1 MTTTIN
7 TIPTDRNCFVV
18 AIPRALEEGRD
29 IKNATERYWKV
40 TDTERLEECELVLAT
55 VRGVVIAVYEL
66 RGYFKLEDFQETQ
79 YFTILDD
86 LRERVQLVL
95 DEAPRSLSMDYIGRS
110 TGVPNLQSYMFW
122 DEVRNYVEAA

>member
-122 DEVRNYVEAA
+122 DEDS